1 MTRVVSVFTML
12 TQIHGLTEGDVNGWE
27 KEFIDSVWERSAEG
41 RDTSRL
47 STKQCEHIE
56 KIWKKHFA

>member
-1 MTRVVSVFTML
+1 MTRVVSISTML
-12 TQIHGLTEGDVNGWE
+12 TQIHGLAESDVSDWE
-27 KEFIDSVWERSAEG
+27 NDFIDSVWERSG
-41 RDTSRL
+41 DGKDTSRL